1 MQKIYNLIA
10 KYSRVYLVLIDSKG
24 NFSPFVLLLI
34 SMLINITTKD
44 IILIKIVIFALLYVK

>member
-10 KYSRVYLVLIDSKG
+10 KYSRVYLILIDGKG

-44 IILIKIVIFALLYVK
+44 RILIKIVIFALSYVK

>member
-10 KYSRVYLVLIDSKG
+10 KYSGVYLILIDSKG

-44 IILIKIVIFALLYVK
+44 IILIKIVIFALSYVK